1 MCGIVVITEPSMPS
15 TIISCA
21 VTGSAPTPDKNPA
34 VPVTPLEIA
43 NSAIDAARAGAAIV
57 HCHVRSL
64 ETKKPSMELELYRG
78 VANLIRDADVDVILN
93 LTTGP
98 GARFSPSSADPG
110 KASANSQMCSPEKRV
125 EHVLELKPD
134 ICSLDVATMNRKN
147 HVFLNSP
154 EHLNVMAD
162 YIRKANVKP
171 EIEVFDTGHILNAKK
186 MIDDGLIA
194 EPPFFQFCLGV
205 DYGAPAT
212 VETMLL
218 MKSML
223 PKGAIWSAFG
233 ISRFQFPIVAASVLL
248 GGNVRVGL
256 EDNLYLERGVLAPS
270 NAALVE
276 KAGQIIH
283 HLGGSVATVAEA
295 RERLSL

>member
-1 MCGIVVITEPSMPS
+1 MSS

-21 VTGSAPTPDKNPA
+21 VTGSATTPDKNPA
-34 VPVTPLEIA
+34 VPVTPFEIA

-57 HCHVRSL
+57 HCHVRNL
-64 ETKKPSMELELYRG
+64 ETKKPSMELELYRE

-98 GARFSPSSADPG
+98 GARFSPSSAEPG

-276 KAGQIIH
+276 KACQIIH
-283 HLGGSVATVAEA
+283 HLGGSVATAAEA
-295 RERLSL
+295 RQRLSL

>member
-1 MCGIVVITEPSMPS
+1 MPS

-21 VTGSAPTPDKNPA
+21 VTGSALTPGKNPA

-43 NSAIDAARAGAAIV
+43 DSAIDAARAGAAIV
-57 HCHVRSL
+57 HCHVRDP
-64 ETKKPSMELELYRG
+64 ETKNPSMELELYRE
-78 VANLIRDADVDVILN
+78 VVSLIRDADVDVILN

-98 GARFSPSSADPG
+98 GARFSPSSGDPG

-212 VETMLL
+212 VETLLL

-223 PKGAIWSAFG
+223 PKDAVWSAFG
-233 ISRFQFPIVAASVLL
+233 ISRFQFPIVAAAVLL

-276 KAGQIIH
+276 KAWQIIH
-283 HLGGSVATVAEA
+283 HLGGSVATAEEV

>member
-1 MCGIVVITEPSMPS
+1 
-15 TIISCA
+15 

-34 VPVTPLEIA
+34 VPVTPFEIA

-57 HCHVRSL
+57 HCHVRNL
-64 ETKKPSMELELYRG
+64 ETKKPSMELELYRE

-154 EHLNVMAD
+154 EHLNIMAD

-171 EIEVFDTGHILNAKK
+171 EIEVFDIGHILNAKK

-256 EDNLYLERGVLAPS
+256 EDNIYLERGVLAPS

-276 KAGQIIH
+276 KACQIIH
-283 HLGGSVATVAEA
+283 HLGGSVATAAEA
-295 RERLSL
+295 RQRLSL

>member
-1 MCGIVVITEPSMPS
+1 
-15 TIISCA
+15 

-34 VPVTPLEIA
+34 VPVTPFEIA

-57 HCHVRSL
+57 HCHVRNL
-64 ETKKPSMELELYRG
+64 ETKKPSMELELYRE

-171 EIEVFDTGHILNAKK
+171 EIEVFDIGHILNAKK

-276 KAGQIIH
+276 KACQIIH
-283 HLGGSVATVAEA
+283 HLGGSVATAAEA
-295 RERLSL
+295 RQRLSL

>member
-1 MCGIVVITEPSMPS
+1 
-15 TIISCA
+15 
-21 VTGSAPTPDKNPA
+21 
-34 VPVTPLEIA
+34 
-43 NSAIDAARAGAAIV
+43 
-57 HCHVRSL
+57 
-64 ETKKPSMELELYRG
+64 MELELYRE
-78 VANLIRDADVDVILN
+78 VSNLIRDADVDVILN

-125 EHVLELKPD
+125 EHILELKPD
-134 ICSLDVATMNRKN
+134 ICSLDVATMNRKS

-154 EHLNVMAD
+154 EHLNVMAN

-295 RERLSL
+295 REMLNL

>member
-1 MCGIVVITEPSMPS
+1 MPS

-21 VTGSAPTPDKNPA
+21 VTGSALTPDKNPA

-57 HCHVRSL
+57 HCHVRDP
-64 ETKKPSMELELYRG
+64 ETKKPSMELELYRE
-78 VANLIRDADVDVILN
+78 VANRIRDADVDVILN

-134 ICSLDVATMNRKN
+134 ICSLDVATMNRKS

-154 EHLNVMAD
+154 EHLNVMAN

-171 EIEVFDTGHILNAKK
+171 EIEVFDTGLYQR
-186 MIDDGLIA
+186 L
-194 EPPFFQFCLGV
+194 
-205 DYGAPAT
+205 
-212 VETMLL
+212 
-218 MKSML
+218 
-223 PKGAIWSAFG
+223 
-233 ISRFQFPIVAASVLL
+233 QFP
-248 GGNVRVGL
+248 
-256 EDNLYLERGVLAPS
+256 
-270 NAALVE
+270 AL
-276 KAGQIIH
+276 H
-283 HLGGSVATVAEA
+283 
-295 RERLSL
+295 

>member
-1 MCGIVVITEPSMPS
+1 
-15 TIISCA
+15 
-21 VTGSAPTPDKNPA
+21 
-34 VPVTPLEIA
+34 
-43 NSAIDAARAGAAIV
+43 
-57 HCHVRSL
+57 
-64 ETKKPSMELELYRG
+64 MELELYRE
-78 VANLIRDADVDVILN
+78 VANRIRDADVDVILN

-98 GARFSPSSADPG
+98 GARFSPSLADPG
-110 KASANSQMCSPEKRV
+110 KASADSQMCSPEKRV

-154 EHLNVMAD
+154 DHLNVMAD

-212 VETMLL
+212 VETILL

-223 PKGAIWSAFG
+223 PKDAVWSAFG
-233 ISRFQFPIVAASVLL
+233 ISRFQFPIVAAAVLL

-283 HLGGSVATVAEA
+283 HLGGSVATAAEA
-295 RERLSL
+295 RERLFRVDR

>member
-1 MCGIVVITEPSMPS
+1 MPS

-64 ETKKPSMELELYRG
+64 ETKKPSMELELYRE

-98 GARFSPSSADPG
+98 GARFSPSSSDPG

-125 EHVLELKPD
+125 EHILELKPD
-134 ICSLDVATMNRKN
+134 ICSLDVATMNRKS

-154 EHLNVMAD
+154 EHLNVMAN

-171 EIEVFDTGHILNAKK
+171 EIEVFDTGHILNARK

-283 HLGGSVATVAEA
+283 HLGGSVATVVEA
-295 RERLSL
+295 RDRLNL

>member
-1 MCGIVVITEPSMPS
+1 MPS

-43 NSAIDAARAGAAIV
+43 NSAIGAARAGAAIV

-64 ETKKPSMELELYRG
+64 ETKKPSMELELYRE

-125 EHVLELKPD
+125 EHILELKPD
-134 ICSLDVATMNRKN
+134 ICSLDVATMNRKS

-154 EHLNVMAD
+154 EHLNVMAN

-194 EPPFFQFCLGV
+194 EPPFFQLCLGV

>member
-1 MCGIVVITEPSMPS
+1 
-15 TIISCA
+15 
-21 VTGSAPTPDKNPA
+21 
-34 VPVTPLEIA
+34 
-43 NSAIDAARAGAAIV
+43 
-57 HCHVRSL
+57 
-64 ETKKPSMELELYRG
+64 MELELYRD

-125 EHVLELKPD
+125 EHILELNPD

-276 KAGQIIH
+276 KACQIIH
-283 HLGGSVATVAEA
+283 HLGGSVATAAEA